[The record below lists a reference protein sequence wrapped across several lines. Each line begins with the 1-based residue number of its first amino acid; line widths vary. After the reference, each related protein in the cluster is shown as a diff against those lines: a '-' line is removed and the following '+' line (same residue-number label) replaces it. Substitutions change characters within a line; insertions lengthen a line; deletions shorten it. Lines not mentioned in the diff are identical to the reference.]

1 MLHASFS
8 LSLQSAFSI
17 RLSKFGFNHYSMFLP
32 DFMHEFELE
41 CWKAILTYIIRILHA
56 QGDDTVIKFNA
67 R

>member
-1 MLHASFS
+1 
-8 LSLQSAFSI
+8 
-17 RLSKFGFNHYSMFLP
+17 MFLP